1 VSNSKEEIMKRI
13 LVTALTASAFFAC
26 AGLVFAAEEYPTQE
40 ATVTMTVSTP
50 DGTVLKEE
58 TISDTTKGADTTAQ
72 FKALEKTKATE
83 KKSSAAPEKK

>member
-1 VSNSKEEIMKRI
+1 MKKF
-13 LVTALTASAFFAC
+13 LAAVVTASAFFSC

-58 TISDTTKGADTTAQ
+58 TISDTTKGADTTKQYKDLQKTMPAE
-72 FKALEKTKATE
+72 EKDA
-83 KKSSAAPEKK
+83 AAPEKK

>member
-1 VSNSKEEIMKRI
+1 MKKF
-13 LVTALTASAFFAC
+13 LATVVTASAFFSC

-72 FKALEKTKATE
+72 YKALQKTKSAKEKDAAASE
-83 KKSSAAPEKK
+83 KK

>member
-1 VSNSKEEIMKRI
+1 MKKI
-13 LVTALTASAFFAC
+13 LVSAVTASAIMAC

-58 TISDTTKGADTTAQ
+58 TTSDTTKGADTTAQ
-72 FKALEKTKATE
+72 SKALEKNE
-83 KKSSAAPEKK
+83 VRRKKRHRCT

>member
-1 VSNSKEEIMKRI
+1 MKKI
-13 LVTALTASAFFAC
+13 LVSVVTASAILAC

-50 DGTVLKEE
+50 DGTVVQEE

-72 FKALEKTKATE
+72 SKALEKTKSTE
-83 KKSSAAPEKK
+83 KKSTAEPEKK